1 MSIFVKM
8 QNCVKWQT
16 DTCLSVQNAQTSV
29 RIFVFF
35 HRKKPRNQQSENL
48 EFKSRITAI
57 YRSGEDISY
66 LISHILYLVS
76 CISSPL
82 PSLQPLENL
91 LRQYCHQI
99 LIRCAGTAF
108 FLLLAPGNTANVD
121 QIQG

>member
-76 CISSPL
+76 PL
-82 PSLQPLENL
+82 PYRPFS
-91 LRQYCHQI
+91 RWRI
-99 LIRCAGTAF
+99 FSVSTA
-108 FLLLAPGNTANVD
+108 TRS
-121 QIQG
+121 

>member
-1 MSIFVKM
+1 MSFFVKL

-66 LISHILYLVS
+66 LVS